1 MSETPDSQAAPES
14 LQRDWRA
21 LWARLACAAG
31 ALTALVSLLVGA
43 PVWVAALRGALLH
56 LAILVLGR
64 AGLWALARAA
74 AAEAGAP
81 ADAKRRR
88 DQP

>member
-1 MSETPDSQAAPES
+1 MSAALDKHAASEN

-31 ALTALVSLLVGA
+31 ALTALVSLLAGV

-56 LAILVLGR
+56 LAVLILGR
-64 AGLWALARAA
+64 AGLWALTR
-74 AAEAGAP
+74 AAEAEAEAGTGE
-81 ADAKRRR
+81 RRE
-88 DQP
+88 QP